1 MIFNQKKIIF
11 RNKNFNYISP
21 INSIQTFYKTK
32 DLFLSHDSSIYSS
45 PNTKKVILS
54 KSSEN
59 IKEKKKFINL
69 KNLRTK
75 SKYKSEKENIIQKI
89 LQKEIKLKLINKKS
103 LQNIKAI
110 KHNKFKEK
118 EELNK
123 LKLKL
128 HLIMKR
134 NKYPLCENYEKQINN
149 FNYKFKEFINSS
161 RYLNNKIKFQENFHF
176 NNKNDLSKG
185 HDPFEQI
192 VDLSEFYNVDNIFN
206 QLDRNEKNIIS
217 FEPNYFIKDKN
228 YYKTINLLK
237 SKSLFMILNEEEE
250 NLKKNKFQKYKSL
263 KKNIYYQN
271 NIMNLQYKND
281 KYLTK
286 REKIDNKINKKL
298 NQIFIEKLKKNSS
311 LDNIFEQ
318 EINEMNKKIL
328 LLDKENFDN
337 TFYERKIQD
346 KYIFLKENNKRE
358 YLIKRNKKRL
368 DKEEILRN
376 NKNKEKIQNS
386 NFNYFFKNY
395 IKKFKDILISQRKS
409 KSQNSIDE

>member
-89 LQKEIKLKLINKKS
+89 LQKEIKLKINKKS

-250 NLKKNKFQKYKSL
+250 NLKKINF
-263 KKNIYYQN
+263 KNI
-271 NIMNLQYKND
+271 NL
-281 KYLTK
+281 
-286 REKIDNKINKKL
+286 
-298 NQIFIEKLKKNSS
+298 
-311 LDNIFEQ
+311 
-318 EINEMNKKIL
+318 
-328 LLDKENFDN
+328 
-337 TFYERKIQD
+337 
-346 KYIFLKENNKRE
+346 
-358 YLIKRNKKRL
+358 
-368 DKEEILRN
+368 
-376 NKNKEKIQNS
+376 
-386 NFNYFFKNY
+386 
-395 IKKFKDILISQRKS
+395 
-409 KSQNSIDE
+409 

>member
-89 LQKEIKLKLINKKS
+89 LQKEIKLKINKKS

-206 QLDRNEKNIIS
+206 QLDRNEKNIIL

>member
-1 MIFNQKKIIF
+1 
-11 RNKNFNYISP
+11 
-21 INSIQTFYKTK
+21 
-32 DLFLSHDSSIYSS
+32 
-45 PNTKKVILS
+45 
-54 KSSEN
+54 
-59 IKEKKKFINL
+59 
-69 KNLRTK
+69 
-75 SKYKSEKENIIQKI
+75 
-89 LQKEIKLKLINKKS
+89 
-103 LQNIKAI
+103 
-110 KHNKFKEK
+110 
-118 EELNK
+118 
-123 LKLKL
+123 
-128 HLIMKR
+128 
-134 NKYPLCENYEKQINN
+134 
-149 FNYKFKEFINSS
+149 
-161 RYLNNKIKFQENFHF
+161 
-176 NNKNDLSKG
+176 
-185 HDPFEQI
+185 
-192 VDLSEFYNVDNIFN
+192 
-206 QLDRNEKNIIS
+206 
-217 FEPNYFIKDKN
+217 
-228 YYKTINLLK
+228 
-237 SKSLFMILNEEEE
+237 
-250 NLKKNKFQKYKSL
+250 
-263 KKNIYYQN
+263 
-271 NIMNLQYKND
+271 MNLQYKND

>member
-89 LQKEIKLKLINKKS
+89 LQKEIKLKINKKS

-286 REKIDNKINKKL
+286 REKIDNKNNKKL

>member
-1 MIFNQKKIIF
+1 
-11 RNKNFNYISP
+11 
-21 INSIQTFYKTK
+21 
-32 DLFLSHDSSIYSS
+32 
-45 PNTKKVILS
+45 
-54 KSSEN
+54 
-59 IKEKKKFINL
+59 
-69 KNLRTK
+69 
-75 SKYKSEKENIIQKI
+75 
-89 LQKEIKLKLINKKS
+89 
-103 LQNIKAI
+103 
-110 KHNKFKEK
+110 
-118 EELNK
+118 
-123 LKLKL
+123 
-128 HLIMKR
+128 MKR

>member
-54 KSSEN
+54 KSSKN
-59 IKEKKKFINL
+59 IKKKKKFINL

-89 LQKEIKLKLINKKS
+89 LQKEIKLKINKKS

-128 HLIMKR
+128 HLIMTR

-206 QLDRNEKNIIS
+206 QLDRNEKNIIL

>member
-89 LQKEIKLKLINKKS
+89 LQKEIKLKINKKS

-263 KKNIYYQN
+263 QKNIYYQN

-358 YLIKRNKKRL
+358 YLIKRKKKRL

>member
-89 LQKEIKLKLINKKS
+89 LQKEIKLKINKKS

>member
-89 LQKEIKLKLINKKS
+89 LQKEIKLKINKKS

-237 SKSLFMILNEEEE
+237 SESLFVILNEEEE